1 MMYLQ
6 FLKLLLMLT
15 LICWAS
21 HRMKQKRELLGSSLT
36 KYFLDFQHICACSD
50 P

>member
-15 LICWAS
+15 LVSWAS
-21 HRMKQKRELLGSSLT
+21 HRMKQTRELLGSSLT